1 MRFGVTYL
9 KYNLKWMIGMLLC
22 AGMMAALLIFNQ
34 IPEEEVF
41 YGVGVILFVLMLF
54 VVVDIILPYR
64 RCKNLRRI
72 SNEITFSLENL
83 ETPWNPLE
91 QEYQN
96 LLRVLSEE
104 KNRKEN
110 EWQTR
115 EQDLAE
121 YYTMWVHQIKTP
133 IAALKLLL
141 EEKNTEGENTEE
153 LGELFSIEQYV
164 KMALQYTKLDGE
176 TTDFVFQ
183 KVPLDTVVRQAVRQ
197 YARQFIHKK
206 IRLEY
211 EELGVSVLTDEK
223 WLEFVMEQLL
233 SNAIKYTESGSVTIS
248 MEGDCL
254 VIADTGIG
262 IRAEDIPRVME
273 RGYTGYNGHANKR
286 STGIGLYLC
295 QRILKKLGHSFSI
308 ESEEG
313 EGTRVRI
320 GFVTE
325 TENLRD

>member
-54 VVVDIILPYR
+54 VVVDITLTYR

-110 EWQTR
+110 EWQAR

-183 KVPLDTVVRQAVRQ
+183 TVPLDTVVRQAVRQ

-254 VIADTGIG
+254 VIADNGIG

-308 ESEEG
+308 ESKEG

-320 GFVTE
+320 GSVTE

>member
-1 MRFGVTYL
+1 M
-9 KYNLKWMIGMLLC
+9 
-22 AGMMAALLIFNQ
+22 
-34 IPEEEVF
+34 
-41 YGVGVILFVLMLF
+41 
-54 VVVDIILPYR
+54 
-64 RCKNLRRI
+64 
-72 SNEITFSLENL
+72 
-83 ETPWNPLE
+83 
-91 QEYQN
+91 
-96 LLRVLSEE
+96 LSEE

-183 KVPLDTVVRQAVRQ
+183 TVPLDTVVRQAVRQ

-254 VIADTGIG
+254 VIADNGIG

-295 QRILKKLGHSFSI
+295 RRILKKLGHSFSI

>member
-54 VVVDIILPYR
+54 VVVDIILTYR

-183 KVPLDTVVRQAVRQ
+183 TVPLDTVVRQAVRQ

-254 VIADTGIG
+254 VIADNGIG

-286 STGIGLYLC
+286 STRIGLYLC
-295 QRILKKLGHSFSI
+295 RRILKKLGHSFSI

>member
-1 MRFGVTYL
+1 MKQVLTYL
-9 KYNLKWMIGMLLC
+9 KYNLKWIFGILLC
-22 AGMMAALLIFNQ
+22 AGIMAVLLILNQ
-34 IPEEEVF
+34 IPEEEIF
-41 YGVGVILFVLMLF
+41 YGVGVILFVLLLF
-54 VVVDIILPYR
+54 LTTDAVLTHR

-72 SNEITFSLENL
+72 SNEVTFSLENL

-96 LLRVLSEE
+96 LLQILLEE

-183 KVPLDTVVRQAVRQ
+183 TVPLDTVVRQAVRQ

-254 VIADTGIG
+254 VIADNGIG

-295 QRILKKLGHSFSI
+295 RRILKKLGHSFSI

>member
-1 MRFGVTYL
+1 MRMGRSYL
-9 KYNLKWMIGMLLC
+9 KYNLKWIFGMLLC
-22 AGMMAALLIFNQ
+22 AGIMAAILALNQ
-34 IPEEEVF
+34 VPEEEIF
-41 YGVGVILFVLMLF
+41 YGTGLILFVL
-54 VVVDIILPYR
+54 VVFLVIDIVLTWR

-72 SNEITFSLENL
+72 SGEVTFSLENL

-96 LLRVLSEE
+96 LLHLLLEE

-110 EWQTR
+110 EWQKKER
-115 EQDLAE
+115 DLSE

-141 EEKNTEGENTEE
+141 EEKNTEGENVEE

-183 KVPLDTVVRQAVRQ
+183 RVPLDKVVRQAVRQ

-211 EELGVSVLTDEK
+211 EEIDVSVLTDEK
-223 WLEFVMEQLL
+223 WLEFVLEQLL
-233 SNAIKYTESGSVTIS
+233 SNAIKYTERGSITIS
-248 MEGDCL
+248 MENDCL

-262 IRAEDIPRVME
+262 IRAEDIPRVTE
-273 RGYTGYNGHANKR
+273 RGYTGYNGHADKR

-308 ESEEG
+308 ESKEG
-313 EGTRVRI
+313 EGTRVLI
-320 GFVTE
+320 GFAADDGKRLE
-325 TENLRD
+325 

>member
-1 MRFGVTYL
+1 MRKGLSYL
-9 KYNLKWMIGMLLC
+9 KYNLKWIFGMLLC
-22 AGMMAALLIFNQ
+22 AGIMAAILALNQ
-34 IPEEEVF
+34 VPEQEIF
-41 YGVGVILFVLMLF
+41 YGIGLILFVL
-54 VVVDIILPYR
+54 VVFLVTDIILTWR

-72 SNEITFSLENL
+72 SDEVTFSLENL

-91 QEYQN
+91 KEYQN
-96 LLRVLSEE
+96 LLHLLLEE

-110 EWQTR
+110 EWQKKER
-115 EQDLAE
+115 DLSE

-141 EEKNTEGENTEE
+141 EEKNTEGENVEE

-223 WLEFVMEQLL
+223 WLEFVLEQLL
-233 SNAIKYTESGSVTIS
+233 SNAIKYTERGSITIS
-248 MEGDCL
+248 MENDCL

-262 IRAEDIPRVME
+262 IRAEDIPRVTE
-273 RGYTGYNGHANKR
+273 RGYTGYNGHADKR

-308 ESEEG
+308 ESKEG
-313 EGTRVRI
+313 EGTRVLI
-320 GFVTE
+320 GFTAE
-325 TENLRD
+325 DKKRLE